1 MVCSNN
7 INIRHQRIKGKAG
20 FKERRI
26 QPEPENGGLL
36 SKLIEHNT
44 NTISITTVVFIL
56 QSNLIFN
63 PTTGD
68 KIF

>member
-1 MVCSNN
+1 MRFVE
-7 INIRHQRIKGKAG
+7 
-20 FKERRI
+20 ERRI
-26 QPEPENGGLL
+26 QPEPENGGL

-44 NTISITTVVFIL
+44 NKISLTTVVFIL
-56 QSNLIFN
+56 QSNLIFI